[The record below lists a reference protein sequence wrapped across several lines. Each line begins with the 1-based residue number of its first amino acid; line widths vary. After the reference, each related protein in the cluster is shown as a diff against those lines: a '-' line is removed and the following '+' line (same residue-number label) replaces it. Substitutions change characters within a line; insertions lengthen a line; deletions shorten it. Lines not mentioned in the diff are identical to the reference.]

1 MIELKLADRNIKTE
15 NRAFVMGIINTT
27 EDSFWE
33 KSRGGVEQA
42 LRMIDEGTDILDFGA
57 ESTRPGSNYVSA
69 EEECKRLLPVLK
81 EVRKHSSIPI
91 SIDTRKYEVMK
102 ACYEEGAD
110 ILNDISALEDDSR
123 LAPFCAQKKLPVIL
137 MHKRATPDVMQNDTH
152 YDDIFLEVDSY
163 LKKRVD
169 YALNQGITSDK
180 IILDPGIGF
189 GKNAQDNCTLIKKCG
204 LLCDSKY
211 PVLMALSRKSVIGA
225 LTGRAVEQRLIGT
238 VCADL
243 ISVLNGAFMIRVHDV
258 KEAVDS
264 LAVLKGIEG

>member
-1 MIELKLADRNIKTE
+1 MIELKLADRTITTQ
-15 NRAFVMGIINTT
+15 NRAFVMGIVNTT
-27 EDSFWE
+27 ADSFWE

-42 LRMIDEGTDILDFGA
+42 LRLIDEGADILDFGA
-57 ESTRPGSNYVSA
+57 ESTRPGAAYVSA

-102 ACYEEGAD
+102 SCYEEGAD
-110 ILNDISALEDDSR
+110 ILNDISALEDDEK
-123 LAPFCAQKKLPVIL
+123 LAPFCAEKKLPVIL
-137 MHKRATPDVMQNDTH
+137 MHKRSTPDVMQNNT
-152 YDDIFLEVDSY
+152 YYADIFKEVDSY
-163 LKKRVD
+163 LKSRVD
-169 YALNQGITSDK
+169 YALKQGISADK
-180 IILDPGIGF
+180 IIVDPGIGF
-189 GKNAQDNCTLIKKCG
+189 GKNAEDNCTLIKKCA

-225 LTGRAVEQRLIGT
+225 LTGRSVEQRLVGT

-264 LAVLKGIEG
+264 LAVLKGLEG